1 MTTLTVPLDKLV
13 PISRF
18 GRGTASA
25 EFAKVEDNKP
35 ATVLQQPVYFILN
48 EHDYRHFRELEDEVR
63 ELRNVEA
70 RRQVENKEYAKT
82 FNSVKELGEYFVSI

>member
-35 ATVLQQPVYFILN
+35 ATVLQQPVYFMMFLARIPRPLWSG
-48 EHDYRHFRELEDEVR
+48 
-63 ELRNVEA
+63 RN
-70 RRQVENKEYAKT
+70 RLLLFNK
-82 FNSVKELGEYFVSI
+82 VL